1 MNSNSHIRDLLK
13 VPVDQVWNV
22 FNGSIKWYNVEYED
36 GVVVKTH
43 YKRLI
48 MDRHTSVIFEH
59 YPKCQ
64 ITSKLCIT
72 SVLNGEYYNATT
84 GRELDSLIFKAV
96 CEAYNFKTFESKRPL
111 LVLITTIFD
120 AVYND
125 VIQRLTAFA
134 TTIDANDFVGV
145 VTDPRIMEI
154 HANMQPTPV
163 SIEQTYKKISEVLK
177 TSTDHDNMFIH
188 AYRAKSINEN
198 QANQVIGP
206 IGLVTDI
213 ERTVYKVPIM
223 NGFIRGLGNIYEL
236 AAGSRSAAKALNA
249 NDNQIKVSEYISR
262 RFQLL
267 SMAVTNVVHGDCG
280 STIHTDFLVQ
290 RGDLDLLKGKHYLLE
305 DGVSYGT
312 ITGNEKHFEG
322 GMIKFRS
329 ILSCTLH
336 NPHEVCSTC
345 FGAMAGNFPV
355 NSNIGHLLSAHLM
368 EKVTSSLLATK
379 HLTSSVRDSKI
390 YLGSPTSD
398 FLHVAES
405 DKLFLNSSI
414 DKAQLTILISPSEL
428 PKLRD
433 VIGLPHTN
441 ISTTKLGELSTIAIV
456 YNKGKR
462 PVTTVLVVDYQDRQ
476 AVITYE
482 FLCYIKRIKLETDS
496 KGNYMINMTHWNMNN
511 PIFMIPLKEDSPIR
525 FANKIASV
533 VETDYE
539 KITSPSLKYDMLY
552 SLVNSKLK
560 INTVILEL
568 LIYASSVYDRDK
580 GDYTLGRNSPNPKTA
595 KQMQIFGGRSMSQL
609 YVFEGQLRELFENN
623 GRAFLT
629 KNRSGHPMDIAF
641 DPNGVLARKK

>member
-1 MNSNSHIRDLLK
+1 MLLTVPLEK
-13 VPVDQVWNV
+13 VWEV
-22 FNGSIKWYNVEYED
+22 FNGSTKWYNVEYED
-36 GVVVKTH
+36 GVIVETH

-59 YPKCQ
+59 YPECP

-72 SVLNGEYYNATT
+72 SALKGDYYNAST
-84 GRELDSLIFKAV
+84 GRELDSTIFRAV
-96 CEAYNFKTFESKRPL
+96 CEAYNFATFESKRPL
-111 LVLITTIFD
+111 LVLITNIFD
-120 AVYND
+120 AIYNE

-145 VTDPRIMEI
+145 VTDEKIMEI
-154 HANMQPTPV
+154 HANLQPTPA
-163 SIEQTYKKISEVLK
+163 SIEHAYKKISEVLK
-177 TSTDHDNMFIH
+177 ASTDHDNMFIH

-198 QANQVIGP
+198 QANQCIGP

-223 NGFIRGLGNIYEL
+223 SGFIRGLGNIYEL

-267 SMAVTNVVHGDCG
+267 CMAVSTIVHGDCG
-280 STIHTDFLVQ
+280 STVHTDFLVQ
-290 RGDLDLLKGKHYLLE
+290 KGDLELLKGKHYLLE
-305 DGVSYGT
+305 DNVTYGT
-312 ITGNEKHFEG
+312 ITGREKHLEG

-336 NPHEVCSTC
+336 NPHEVCSKC
-345 FGAMAGNFPV
+345 FGAMSGNFPI

-390 YLGSPTSD
+390 HLGSPTSD

-414 DKAQLTILISPSEL
+414 DKSQLTILISPSEL

-476 AVITYE
+476 AIITYE

-496 KGNYMINMTHWNMNN
+496 KGNYMINMAQWNISN
-511 PIFMIPLKEDSPIR
+511 PIFTIPLKEDSPIK

-560 INTVILEL
+560 INTVVLEL
-568 LIYASSVYDRDK
+568 LIYASTAYDRDK
-580 GDYTLGRNSPNPKTA
+580 GDFSLGRNSPNAKTA
-595 KQMQIFGGRSMSQL
+595 KQMQVFGGRSMSQL
-609 YVFEGQLRELFENN
+609 YVFEGQIRAVFEDN
-623 GRAFLT
+623 GHSFSNT
-629 KNRSGHPMDIAF
+629 YRSSYPFDIAF
-641 DPNGVLARKK
+641 DPNGALLRS